1 MSRPLCLVLPSTPLD
16 GFILAEQVQD
26 LARADGVV
34 VRPPPRRLK
43 YGMSSRLPEPL
54 ARLTGRWQA
63 RGVVR
68 AARRDGTRIAAV
80 LIYHPVQWYLA
91 RAILAAEPAAEL
103 WYSRWDR
110 YEWGYATGPR
120 RRRRLAALH
129 DRVAARS
136 VMTVTCSVELQ
147 RLERAAGR
155 DAILTPLSA
164 DTFPAPDPV
173 STRIG
178 VWRGPPPDWR
188 RVRERALRRPGETLL
203 LVDPGTAPGD
213 PDYEACRS
221 LPNVVLF
228 SARSAGEAERLASLA
243 DYAEELNA

>member
-1 MSRPLCLVLPSTPLD
+1 MTRPRCLVLPSTPLD

-26 LARADGVV
+26 LARAAGVV
-34 VRPPPRRLK
+34 VQPPPRRLR
-43 YGMSSRLPEPL
+43 YGVTSRLPEPL

-80 LIYHPVQWYLA
+80 LIYHPAQWYLA

-110 YEWGYATGPR
+110 YEMGYATGPR
-120 RRRRLAALH
+120 RQRRLAVLH
-129 DRVAARS
+129 ERVAARS
-136 VMTVTCSVELQ
+136 AMTVTCSVELQ

-155 DAILTPLSA
+155 DAVLTPLSA
-164 DTFPAPDPV
+164 DSFPAPDP
-173 STRIG
+173 STTRTG
-178 VWRGPPPDWR
+178 VWRGPPPGWR
-188 RVRERALRRPGETLL
+188 SVRERAQERPGETLL
-203 LVDPGTAPGD
+203 LVDPGQAPGD

-221 LPNVVLF
+221 LPNVVFF
-228 SARSAGEAERLASLA
+228 SARSADEAERLASLT